1 VEIKLEIANEHEY
14 FIPDNLKII
23 VEVTLEFLSVQGNTI
38 ISLAFLDEDEISNI
52 YNDYYGYAQSTDVLS
67 FNSNTIDPE
76 TGFLILGDILICFP
90 FVENQA
96 KNLSNSIDAEIALL
110 IIHGILHLLGYD
122 HIEDS
127 MKNEM
132 WTLQAEILN
141 RLNISINSIP
151 E

>member
-1 VEIKLEIANEHEY
+1 MEIKLEIANEHDY
-14 FIPDNLKII
+14 VIPGNLIKI
-23 VEVTLEFLSVQGNTI
+23 VEETLEFLSIQRNTI
-38 ISLAFLDEDEISNI
+38 ISLAFLDEDEISRL
-52 YNDYYGYAQSTDVLS
+52 YNEYYGYAQSTDVLS
-67 FNSNTIDPE
+67 FNSNTVDPE

-90 FVENQA
+90 FVEKQA
-96 KNLSNSIDAEIALL
+96 ISLNNSIDAEISLL

-132 WTLQAEILN
+132 WTLQAEILA
-141 RLNISINSIP
+141 RLKITINSIP

>member
-1 VEIKLEIANEHEY
+1 MEIKLEISNEHEY

-23 VEVTLEFLSVQGNTI
+23 VEETLEFLSVQGNTI